1 MPPLPSPLPGRPLHS
16 DLTPCQLCR
25 GGGPLHSH
33 LRKILSL
40 IPVNTGHQDK
50 FPMVRQYEQ
59 EGPSVTSPQWVT
71 SPPFHSDV
79 YLNMISIPG
88 PQRSHA
94 DGTQSCP
101 IPPHPNPS
109 PRRWMQRV
117 LLNTLQCTFSPAPC
131 VDRAWGRPLH
141 EVLESPSSLHYPVL

>member
-1 MPPLPSPLPGRPLHS
+1 MLPHPSQLPGRPLHS

-40 IPVNTGHQDK
+40 MPAHTGHHSK
-50 FPMVRQYEQ
+50 FPMVRQCEQ

-71 SPPFHSDV
+71 SPPFHSGV
-79 YLNMISIPG
+79 YLNMIRVPG
-88 PQRSHA
+88 PQRSHG

-101 IPPHPNPS
+101 IPPHPLSQKMDAEGAIQHPSVHILPS
-109 PRRWMQRV
+109 P
-117 LLNTLQCTFSPAPC
+117 PC
-131 VDRAWGRPLH
+131 L
-141 EVLESPSSLHYPVL
+141 